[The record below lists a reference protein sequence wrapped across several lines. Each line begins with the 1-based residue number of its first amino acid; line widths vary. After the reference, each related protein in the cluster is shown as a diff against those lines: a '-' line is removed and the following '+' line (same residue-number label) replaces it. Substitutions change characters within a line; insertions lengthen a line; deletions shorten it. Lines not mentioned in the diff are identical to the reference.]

1 MLRSLSVSSAGAH
14 VVVYGA
20 IISMLAVVS
29 LHTQNIA
36 ASFRLYDAIRLAVK
50 SDAFLY
56 RVSGKFDQFVQ

>member
-50 SDAFLY
+50 SDAFL
-56 RVSGKFDQFVQ
+56 